1 MKLIRLTCDQ
11 PTFHPVY
18 FNDTGLTLIIGDSSK
33 EKEGSSNG
41 VGKTL
46 ILGLVQHCLGAN
58 ADKKL
63 TSAVPDWWFSLLFS
77 HNGVEYLISRTGN
90 GKKLLLN
97 DKAISLKA
105 FKNLLDKIGIFNL
118 ENNIPY
124 LSFRSLFKRFS
135 RYTRDDCISPTRTK
149 KEQDF
154 EALLRT
160 AFLLGI
166 DHNLIISKRNNKQ
179 ELDKVSQSLKNW
191 QDDDILKDMFR
202 AGSQP
207 KVRYDWLEREIPRLQ
222 DELDAF
228 QIHEQYRAI
237 EKKTNSLTI
246 KLRELEKNKNI
257 AEFKL
262 NNIEKTLLAHPDIS
276 KEDLLDLYNGLQEI
290 FKPETLAHFE
300 LVENFHK
307 SLSFN
312 RKKRLENDKIKFLL
326 EIESLKIDIN
336 DISALRDSYLESLQ
350 GKKAFDEYAVIA
362 RQLAEFKEE
371 KERLHDY
378 LNFSNNLQ
386 QKAQNLRE
394 RKVEQDR
401 LAVNYASTNPLS
413 EYDKMFSELAEIM
426 YPRVPAGIVLDVN
439 TGDNKIRYDLSIQI
453 EGDDSDGINDARVLC
468 FDWLVFTRGENHFM
482 DMLWH
487 DNRLFADIDPG
498 VRARW
503 FSFVN
508 QSLKR
513 SGKQYIASL
522 NTENF
527 NAMETTLS
535 EIEISELKSKIVL
548 TLRGDKAE
556 NKLLGIQ
563 FGSKK

>member
-11 PTFHPVY
+11 PTFHPVH

-97 DKAISLKA
+97 DKTISLKA
-105 FKNLLDKIGIFNL
+105 FKDLLDKIGIFNL

-166 DHNLIISKRNNKQ
+166 DHNLILSKRNNKQ

-207 KVRYDWLEREIPRLQ
+207 KVRYEWLEREIPRLQ
-222 DELDAF
+222 DELNTF
-228 QIHEQYRAI
+228 QVHEQYRAI
-237 EKKTNSLTI
+237 ENETNSLTI
-246 KLRELEKNKNI
+246 KLREVEKNKNI
-257 AEFKL
+257 AEFKVS
-262 NNIEKTLLAHPDIS
+262 NIEKTLLSHPDIS
-276 KEDLLDLYNGLQEI
+276 REDLLELYNGLQEI
-290 FKPETLAHFE
+290 FNPETLAHFE
-300 LVENFHK
+300 SVENFHK

-312 RKKRLENDKIKFLL
+312 RKKRLENDKIKLLL

-378 LNFSNNLQ
+378 LNFSINLQ
-386 QKAQNLRE
+386 KKAQNLRE

-413 EYDKMFSELAEIM
+413 EYDKFFAELAEIM

-453 EGDDSDGINDARVLC
+453 EGDDSDGINDARILC
-468 FDWLVFTRGENHFM
+468 FDWLVFTCGENHAM

-535 EIEISELKSKIVL
+535 EIEMLELKSKIVL

>member
-1 MKLIRLTCDQ
+1 M
-11 PTFHPVY
+11 H

-97 DKAISLKA
+97 DKTISLKA
-105 FKNLLDKIGIFNL
+105 FKDLLDKIGIFNL

-166 DHNLIISKRNNKQ
+166 DHNLILSKRNNKQ

-207 KVRYDWLEREIPRLQ
+207 KVRYEWLEREIPRLQ
-222 DELDAF
+222 DELNTF
-228 QIHEQYRAI
+228 QVHEQYRAI
-237 EKKTNSLTI
+237 ENETNSLTI
-246 KLRELEKNKNI
+246 KLREVEKNKNI
-257 AEFKL
+257 AEFKVS
-262 NNIEKTLLAHPDIS
+262 NIEKTLLSHPDIS
-276 KEDLLDLYNGLQEI
+276 REDLLELYNGLQEI

-300 LVENFHK
+300 SVENFHK

-312 RKKRLENDKIKFLL
+312 RKKRLENDKIKLLL

-378 LNFSNNLQ
+378 LNFSINLQ
-386 QKAQNLRE
+386 KKAQNLRE

-413 EYDKMFSELAEIM
+413 EYDKFFAELAEIM

-453 EGDDSDGINDARVLC
+453 EGDDSDGINDARILC
-468 FDWLVFTRGENHFM
+468 FDWLVFTCGENHAM

-535 EIEISELKSKIVL
+535 EIEMLELKSKIVL

>member
-11 PTFHPVY
+11 PTFHPVH

-97 DKAISLKA
+97 DKTISLKA
-105 FKNLLDKIGIFNL
+105 FKDLLDKIGIFNL

-166 DHNLIISKRNNKQ
+166 DHNLILSKRNNKQ
-179 ELDKVSQSLKNW
+179 ELDKVIQSLKNW

-207 KVRYDWLEREIPRLQ
+207 KVRYEWLEREIPRLQ
-222 DELDAF
+222 DELNTF
-228 QIHEQYRAI
+228 QVHEQYRAI
-237 EKKTNSLTI
+237 ENETNSLTI
-246 KLRELEKNKNI
+246 KLREVEKNKNI
-257 AEFKL
+257 AEFKVS
-262 NNIEKTLLAHPDIS
+262 NIEKTLLSHPDIS
-276 KEDLLDLYNGLQEI
+276 REDLLELYNGLQEI

-300 LVENFHK
+300 SVENFHK

-312 RKKRLENDKIKFLL
+312 RKKRLENDKIKLLL

-378 LNFSNNLQ
+378 LNFSINLQ
-386 QKAQNLRE
+386 KKAQNLRE

-413 EYDKMFSELAEIM
+413 EYDKFFAELAEIM

-453 EGDDSDGINDARVLC
+453 EGDDSDGINDARILC
-468 FDWLVFTRGENHFM
+468 FDWLVFTCGENHAM

-535 EIEISELKSKIVL
+535 EIEMLELKSKIVL

>member
-11 PTFHPVY
+11 PTFHPVH

-97 DKAISLKA
+97 DKTISLKV
-105 FKNLLDKIGIFNL
+105 FKDLLDKIGIFNL

-166 DHNLIISKRNNKQ
+166 DHNLILSKRNNKQ

-207 KVRYDWLEREIPRLQ
+207 KVRYEWLEREIPRLQ
-222 DELDAF
+222 DELNTF
-228 QIHEQYRAI
+228 QVHEQYRAI
-237 EKKTNSLTI
+237 ENETNSLTI
-246 KLRELEKNKNI
+246 KLREVEKNKNI
-257 AEFKL
+257 AEFKVS
-262 NNIEKTLLAHPDIS
+262 NIEKTLLSHPDIS
-276 KEDLLDLYNGLQEI
+276 REDLLELYNGLQEI

-300 LVENFHK
+300 SVENFHK

-312 RKKRLENDKIKFLL
+312 RKKRLENDKIKLLL

-378 LNFSNNLQ
+378 LNFSINLQ
-386 QKAQNLRE
+386 KKAQNLRE

-413 EYDKMFSELAEIM
+413 EYDKFFAELAEIM

-453 EGDDSDGINDARVLC
+453 EGDDSDGINDARILC
-468 FDWLVFTRGENHFM
+468 FDWLVFTCGENHAM

-535 EIEISELKSKIVL
+535 EIEMLELKSKIVL

>member
-11 PTFHPVY
+11 PTFHPVH

-97 DKAISLKA
+97 DKTISLKA
-105 FKNLLDKIGIFNL
+105 FKDLLDKIGIFNL

-166 DHNLIISKRNNKQ
+166 DHNLILSKRNNKQ

-207 KVRYDWLEREIPRLQ
+207 KVRYEWLEREIPRLQ
-222 DELDAF
+222 DELNTF
-228 QIHEQYRAI
+228 QVHEQYRAI
-237 EKKTNSLTI
+237 ENETNSLTI
-246 KLRELEKNKNI
+246 KLREVEKNKNI
-257 AEFKL
+257 AEFKVS
-262 NNIEKTLLAHPDIS
+262 NIEKTLLSHPDIS
-276 KEDLLDLYNGLQEI
+276 REDLLELYNGLQEI

-300 LVENFHK
+300 SVENFHK

-312 RKKRLENDKIKFLL
+312 RKKRLENDKIKLLL

-350 GKKAFDEYAVIA
+350 GKKSFDEYAVIA

-378 LNFSNNLQ
+378 LNFSINLQ
-386 QKAQNLRE
+386 KKAQNLRE

-413 EYDKMFSELAEIM
+413 EYDKFFAELAEIM

-453 EGDDSDGINDARVLC
+453 EGDDSDGINDARILC
-468 FDWLVFTRGENHFM
+468 FDWLVFTCGENHAM

-535 EIEISELKSKIVL
+535 EIEMLELKSKIVL

>member
-11 PTFHPVY
+11 PTFHPVH

-97 DKAISLKA
+97 DKTISLKA
-105 FKNLLDKIGIFNL
+105 FKDLLDKIGIFNL

-166 DHNLIISKRNNKQ
+166 DHNLILSKRNNKQ

-207 KVRYDWLEREIPRLQ
+207 KVRYEWLEREIPRLQ
-222 DELDAF
+222 DELNTF
-228 QIHEQYRAI
+228 QVHEQYRAI
-237 EKKTNSLTI
+237 ENETNSLTI
-246 KLRELEKNKNI
+246 KLREVEKNKNI
-257 AEFKL
+257 AEFKVS
-262 NNIEKTLLAHPDIS
+262 NIEKTLLSHPDIS
-276 KEDLLDLYNGLQEI
+276 REDLLELYNGLQEI

-300 LVENFHK
+300 SVENFHK

-312 RKKRLENDKIKFLL
+312 RKKRLENDKIKLLL

-378 LNFSNNLQ
+378 LNFSINLQ
-386 QKAQNLRE
+386 KKAQNLRE

-413 EYDKMFSELAEIM
+413 EYDKFFAELAEIM

-453 EGDDSDGINDARVLC
+453 EGDDSDGINDARILC
-468 FDWLVFTRGENHFM
+468 FDWLVFTCGENHAM

-535 EIEISELKSKIVL
+535 EIEMLELKS
-548 TLRGDKAE
+548 
-556 NKLLGIQ
+556 
-563 FGSKK
+563 

>member
-1 MKLIRLTCDQ
+1 
-11 PTFHPVY
+11 
-18 FNDTGLTLIIGDSSK
+18 
-33 EKEGSSNG
+33 
-41 VGKTL
+41 
-46 ILGLVQHCLGAN
+46 
-58 ADKKL
+58 
-63 TSAVPDWWFSLLFS
+63 
-77 HNGVEYLISRTGN
+77 
-90 GKKLLLN
+90 
-97 DKAISLKA
+97 
-105 FKNLLDKIGIFNL
+105 L
-118 ENNIPY
+118 E
-124 LSFRSLFKRFS
+124 
-135 RYTRDDCISPTRTK
+135 
-149 KEQDF
+149 
-154 EALLRT
+154 
-160 AFLLGI
+160 
-166 DHNLIISKRNNKQ
+166 
-179 ELDKVSQSLKNW
+179 
-191 QDDDILKDMFR
+191 
-202 AGSQP
+202 
-207 KVRYDWLEREIPRLQ
+207 
-222 DELDAF
+222 
-228 QIHEQYRAI
+228 
-237 EKKTNSLTI
+237 
-246 KLRELEKNKNI
+246 
-257 AEFKL
+257 
-262 NNIEKTLLAHPDIS
+262 
-276 KEDLLDLYNGLQEI
+276 LYNGLQEI

-300 LVENFHK
+300 SVENFHK

-312 RKKRLENDKIKFLL
+312 RKKRLENDKIKLLL

-378 LNFSNNLQ
+378 LNFSINLQ
-386 QKAQNLRE
+386 KKAQNLRE

-413 EYDKMFSELAEIM
+413 EYDKFFAELAEIM

-453 EGDDSDGINDARVLC
+453 EGDDSDGINDARILC
-468 FDWLVFTRGENHFM
+468 FDWLVFTCGENHAM

-535 EIEISELKSKIVL
+535 EIEMLELKSKIVL

>member
-11 PTFHPVY
+11 PTFHPVH

-97 DKAISLKA
+97 DKTISLKA
-105 FKNLLDKIGIFNL
+105 FKDLLDKIGIFNL

-166 DHNLIISKRNNKQ
+166 DHNLILSKRNNKQ

-207 KVRYDWLEREIPRLQ
+207 KVRYEWLEREIPRLQ
-222 DELDAF
+222 DELNTF
-228 QIHEQYRAI
+228 QVHEQYRAI
-237 EKKTNSLTI
+237 ENETNSLTI
-246 KLRELEKNKNI
+246 KLREVEKNKNI
-257 AEFKL
+257 AEFKVS
-262 NNIEKTLLAHPDIS
+262 NIEKTLLSHPDIS
-276 KEDLLDLYNGLQEI
+276 REDLLELYNGLQEI

-300 LVENFHK
+300 SVENFHK

-312 RKKRLENDKIKFLL
+312 RKKRLENDKIKLLL

-378 LNFSNNLQ
+378 LNFSINLQ
-386 QKAQNLRE
+386 KKAQNLRE

-413 EYDKMFSELAEIM
+413 EYDKFFAALAEIM

-453 EGDDSDGINDARVLC
+453 EGDDSDGINDARILC
-468 FDWLVFTRGENHFM
+468 FDWLVFTCGENHAM

-535 EIEISELKSKIVL
+535 EIEMLELKSKIVL

>member
-11 PTFHPVY
+11 PTFHPVH

-97 DKAISLKA
+97 DKTISLKA
-105 FKNLLDKIGIFNL
+105 FKDLLDKIGIFNL

-166 DHNLIISKRNNKQ
+166 DHNLILSKRNNKQ

-207 KVRYDWLEREIPRLQ
+207 KVRYEWLEREIPRLQ
-222 DELDAF
+222 DELNTF
-228 QIHEQYRAI
+228 QVHEQYRAI
-237 EKKTNSLTI
+237 ENETNSLTI
-246 KLRELEKNKNI
+246 KLREVEKNKNI
-257 AEFKL
+257 AEFKVS
-262 NNIEKTLLAHPDIS
+262 NIEKTLLSHPDIS
-276 KEDLLDLYNGLQEI
+276 REDLLELYNGLQEI

-300 LVENFHK
+300 SVENFHK

-312 RKKRLENDKIKFLL
+312 RKKRLENNKIKLLL

-378 LNFSNNLQ
+378 LNFSINLQ
-386 QKAQNLRE
+386 KKAQNLRE

-413 EYDKMFSELAEIM
+413 EYDKFFAELAEIM

-453 EGDDSDGINDARVLC
+453 EGDDSDGINDARILC
-468 FDWLVFTRGENHFM
+468 FDWLVFTCGENHAM

-535 EIEISELKSKIVL
+535 EIEMLELKSKIVL

>member
-1 MKLIRLTCDQ
+1 
-11 PTFHPVY
+11 
-18 FNDTGLTLIIGDSSK
+18 
-33 EKEGSSNG
+33 
-41 VGKTL
+41 
-46 ILGLVQHCLGAN
+46 
-58 ADKKL
+58 
-63 TSAVPDWWFSLLFS
+63 
-77 HNGVEYLISRTGN
+77 
-90 GKKLLLN
+90 
-97 DKAISLKA
+97 
-105 FKNLLDKIGIFNL
+105 
-118 ENNIPY
+118 Y

-166 DHNLIISKRNNKQ
+166 DHNLILSKRNNKQ

-207 KVRYDWLEREIPRLQ
+207 KVRYEWLEREIPRLQ
-222 DELDAF
+222 DELNAF
-228 QIHEQYRAI
+228 QVHEQYRAI
-237 EKKTNSLTI
+237 ENETNSLTI
-246 KLRELEKNKNI
+246 KLREVEKNKNI
-257 AEFKL
+257 AEFKV
-262 NNIEKTLLAHPDIS
+262 NNIEKTLLEHPDIS
-276 KEDLLDLYNGLQEI
+276 REELLELYNGLQEI

-300 LVENFHK
+300 SVENFHK

-312 RKKRLENDKIKFLL
+312 RKKRLENDKVKLLL
-326 EIESLKIDIN
+326 EIESLKIDIK

-378 LNFSNNLQ
+378 LNFSINLQ

-413 EYDKMFSELAEIM
+413 EYDKIFAELAEIM

-453 EGDDSDGINDARVLC
+453 EGDDSDGINDARILC
-468 FDWLVFTRGENHFM
+468 FDWLVFTCGENHAM

-535 EIEISELKSKIVL
+535 EIEMLELKSKIVL

>member
-11 PTFHPVY
+11 PTFHPVH

-97 DKAISLKA
+97 DKTISLKA
-105 FKNLLDKIGIFNL
+105 FKDLLDKIGIFNL

-166 DHNLIISKRNNKQ
+166 DHNLILSKRNNKQ

-207 KVRYDWLEREIPRLQ
+207 KVRYEWLEREIPRLQ
-222 DELDAF
+222 DELNTF
-228 QIHEQYRAI
+228 QVHEQYRAI
-237 EKKTNSLTI
+237 ENETNSLTI
-246 KLRELEKNKNI
+246 KLREVEKNKNI
-257 AEFKL
+257 AEFKVS
-262 NNIEKTLLAHPDIS
+262 NIEKTLLSHPDIS
-276 KEDLLDLYNGLQEI
+276 REELLELYNGLQEI

-300 LVENFHK
+300 SVENFHK

-312 RKKRLENDKIKFLL
+312 RKKRLENDKIKLLL

-378 LNFSNNLQ
+378 LNFSINLQ
-386 QKAQNLRE
+386 KKAQNLRE

-413 EYDKMFSELAEIM
+413 EYDKFFAELAEIM

-453 EGDDSDGINDARVLC
+453 EGDDSDGINDARILC
-468 FDWLVFTRGENHFM
+468 FDWLVFTCGENHAM

-535 EIEISELKSKIVL
+535 EIEMLELKSKIVL

>member
-11 PTFHPVY
+11 PTFHPVH

-97 DKAISLKA
+97 NKTISLKA
-105 FKNLLDKIGIFNL
+105 FKDLLDKIGIFNL

-166 DHNLIISKRNNKQ
+166 DHNLILSKRNNKQ

-207 KVRYDWLEREIPRLQ
+207 KVRYEWLEREIPRLQ
-222 DELDAF
+222 DELNTF
-228 QIHEQYRAI
+228 QVHEQYRAI
-237 EKKTNSLTI
+237 ENETNSLTI
-246 KLRELEKNKNI
+246 KLREVEKNKNI
-257 AEFKL
+257 AEFKVS
-262 NNIEKTLLAHPDIS
+262 NIEKTLLSHPDIS
-276 KEDLLDLYNGLQEI
+276 REDLLELYNGLQEI

-300 LVENFHK
+300 SVENFHK

-312 RKKRLENDKIKFLL
+312 RKKRLENDKIKLLL

-378 LNFSNNLQ
+378 LNFSINLQ
-386 QKAQNLRE
+386 KKAQNLRE

-413 EYDKMFSELAEIM
+413 EYDKFFAELAEIM

-453 EGDDSDGINDARVLC
+453 EGDDSDGINDARILC
-468 FDWLVFTRGENHFM
+468 FDWLVFTCGENHAM

-535 EIEISELKSKIVL
+535 EIEMLELKSKIVL

>member
-11 PTFHPVY
+11 PTFHPVH

-97 DKAISLKA
+97 DKTISLKA
-105 FKNLLDKIGIFNL
+105 FKDLLDKIGIFNL

-166 DHNLIISKRNNKQ
+166 DHNLILSKRNNKQ

-207 KVRYDWLEREIPRLQ
+207 KVRYEWLEREIPRLQ
-222 DELDAF
+222 DELNTF
-228 QIHEQYRAI
+228 QVHEQYRAI
-237 EKKTNSLTI
+237 ENETNSLTI
-246 KLRELEKNKNI
+246 KLREVEKNKNI
-257 AEFKL
+257 AEFKVS
-262 NNIEKTLLAHPDIS
+262 NIEKTLLSHPDIS
-276 KEDLLDLYNGLQEI
+276 REDLLELYNGLQEI

-300 LVENFHK
+300 SVESFHK

-312 RKKRLENDKIKFLL
+312 RKKRLENDKIKLLL

-378 LNFSNNLQ
+378 LNFSINLQ
-386 QKAQNLRE
+386 KKAQNLRE

-413 EYDKMFSELAEIM
+413 EYDKFFAELAEIM

-453 EGDDSDGINDARVLC
+453 EGDDSDGINDARILC
-468 FDWLVFTRGENHFM
+468 FDWLVFTCGENHAM

-535 EIEISELKSKIVL
+535 EIEMLELKSKIVL

>member
-11 PTFHPVY
+11 PTFHPVH

-97 DKAISLKA
+97 DKTISLKA
-105 FKNLLDKIGIFNL
+105 FKDLLDKIGIFNL

-166 DHNLIISKRNNKQ
+166 DHNLILSKRNNKQ

-207 KVRYDWLEREIPRLQ
+207 KVRYEWLEREIPRLQ
-222 DELDAF
+222 DELNTF
-228 QIHEQYRAI
+228 QVHEQYRAI
-237 EKKTNSLTI
+237 ENETNSLTI
-246 KLRELEKNKNI
+246 KLREVEKNKNI
-257 AEFKL
+257 AEFKVS
-262 NNIEKTLLAHPDIS
+262 NIEKTLLSHPDIS
-276 KEDLLDLYNGLQEI
+276 REDLLELYNGLQEI

-300 LVENFHK
+300 SVENFHK

-312 RKKRLENDKIKFLL
+312 RKKRLENDKIKLLL

-378 LNFSNNLQ
+378 LNFSINLQ
-386 QKAQNLRE
+386 KKAQNLRE

-413 EYDKMFSELAEIM
+413 EYDKFFAELAEIM

-453 EGDDSDGINDARVLC
+453 EGDDSDGINDARILC
-468 FDWLVFTRGENHFM
+468 FDWLVFTCGENH
-482 DMLWH
+482 
-487 DNRLFADIDPG
+487 
-498 VRARW
+498 
-503 FSFVN
+503 
-508 QSLKR
+508 
-513 SGKQYIASL
+513 
-522 NTENF
+522 
-527 NAMETTLS
+527 AM
-535 EIEISELKSKIVL
+535 
-548 TLRGDKAE
+548 A
-556 NKLLGIQ
+556 
-563 FGSKK
+563 

>member
-11 PTFHPVY
+11 PTFHPVH

-97 DKAISLKA
+97 DKTISLKA
-105 FKNLLDKIGIFNL
+105 FKDLLDKIGIFNL

-166 DHNLIISKRNNKQ
+166 DHNLILSKRNNKQ

-207 KVRYDWLEREIPRLQ
+207 KVRYEWLEREIPRLQ
-222 DELDAF
+222 DELNTF
-228 QIHEQYRAI
+228 QVHEQYRAI
-237 EKKTNSLTI
+237 ENETNRLTI
-246 KLRELEKNKNI
+246 KLREVEKNKNI
-257 AEFKL
+257 AEFKVS
-262 NNIEKTLLAHPDIS
+262 NIEKTLLSHPDIS
-276 KEDLLDLYNGLQEI
+276 REDLLELYNGLQEI

-300 LVENFHK
+300 SVENFHK

-312 RKKRLENDKIKFLL
+312 RKKRLENDKIKLLL

-378 LNFSNNLQ
+378 LNFSINLQ
-386 QKAQNLRE
+386 KKAQNLRE

-413 EYDKMFSELAEIM
+413 EYDKFFAELAEIM

-453 EGDDSDGINDARVLC
+453 EGDDSDGINDARILC
-468 FDWLVFTRGENHFM
+468 FDWLVFTCGENHAM

-535 EIEISELKSKIVL
+535 EIEMLELKSKIVL

>member
-11 PTFHPVY
+11 PTFHPVH

-97 DKAISLKA
+97 DKTISLKA
-105 FKNLLDKIGIFNL
+105 FKDLLDKIGIFNL

-166 DHNLIISKRNNKQ
+166 DHNLILSKRNNKQ

-207 KVRYDWLEREIPRLQ
+207 KVRYEWLEREIPRLQ
-222 DELDAF
+222 DELNTF
-228 QIHEQYRAI
+228 QVHEQYRAI
-237 EKKTNSLTI
+237 ENETNSLTI
-246 KLRELEKNKNI
+246 KLREVEKNKNI
-257 AEFKL
+257 AEFKVS
-262 NNIEKTLLAHPDIS
+262 NIEKTLLSHPDIS
-276 KEDLLDLYNGLQEI
+276 REDLLELYNGLQEI

-300 LVENFHK
+300 SVENFHK

-312 RKKRLENDKIKFLL
+312 RKKRLENDKIKLL
-326 EIESLKIDIN
+326 FEIESLKIDIN

-378 LNFSNNLQ
+378 LNFSINLQ
-386 QKAQNLRE
+386 KKAQNLRE

-413 EYDKMFSELAEIM
+413 EYDKFFAELAEIM

-453 EGDDSDGINDARVLC
+453 EGDDSDGINDARILC
-468 FDWLVFTRGENHFM
+468 FDWLVFTCGENHAM

-535 EIEISELKSKIVL
+535 EIEMLELKSKIVL

>member
-11 PTFHPVY
+11 PTFHPVH

-97 DKAISLKA
+97 DKTISLKA
-105 FKNLLDKIGIFNL
+105 FKDLLDKIGIFNL

-166 DHNLIISKRNNKQ
+166 DHNLILSKRNNKQ

-207 KVRYDWLEREIPRLQ
+207 KVRYEWLEREIPRLQ
-222 DELDAF
+222 DELNTF
-228 QIHEQYRAI
+228 QVHEQYRAI
-237 EKKTNSLTI
+237 ENETNSLTI
-246 KLRELEKNKNI
+246 KLREVEKNKNI
-257 AEFKL
+257 AEFKVS
-262 NNIEKTLLAHPDIS
+262 NIEKSLLSHPDIS
-276 KEDLLDLYNGLQEI
+276 REDLLELYNGLQEI

-300 LVENFHK
+300 SVENFHK

-312 RKKRLENDKIKFLL
+312 RKKRLENDKIKLLL

-378 LNFSNNLQ
+378 LNFSINLQ
-386 QKAQNLRE
+386 KKAQNLRE

-413 EYDKMFSELAEIM
+413 EYDKFFAELAEIM

-453 EGDDSDGINDARVLC
+453 EGDDSDGINDARILC
-468 FDWLVFTRGENHFM
+468 FDWLVFTCGENHAM

-535 EIEISELKSKIVL
+535 EIEMLELKSKIVL

>member
-11 PTFHPVY
+11 PTFHPVH

-97 DKAISLKA
+97 DKTISLKA
-105 FKNLLDKIGIFNL
+105 FKDLLDKIGIFNL

-166 DHNLIISKRNNKQ
+166 DHNLILSKRNNKQ

-207 KVRYDWLEREIPRLQ
+207 KVRYEWLEREIPRLQ
-222 DELDAF
+222 DELNTF
-228 QIHEQYRAI
+228 QVHEQYRAI
-237 EKKTNSLTI
+237 ENETNSLTI
-246 KLRELEKNKNI
+246 KLREVKKNKNI
-257 AEFKL
+257 AEFKVS
-262 NNIEKTLLAHPDIS
+262 NIEKTLLSHPDIS
-276 KEDLLDLYNGLQEI
+276 REDLLELYNGLQEI

-300 LVENFHK
+300 SVENFHK

-312 RKKRLENDKIKFLL
+312 RKKRLENDKIKLLL

-378 LNFSNNLQ
+378 LNFSINLQ
-386 QKAQNLRE
+386 KKAQNLRE

-413 EYDKMFSELAEIM
+413 EYDKFFAELAEIM

-453 EGDDSDGINDARVLC
+453 EGDDSDGINDARILC
-468 FDWLVFTRGENHFM
+468 FDWLVFTCGENHAM

-535 EIEISELKSKIVL
+535 EIEMLELKSKIVL

>member
-11 PTFHPVY
+11 PTFHPVH

-97 DKAISLKA
+97 DKTISLKA
-105 FKNLLDKIGIFNL
+105 FKDLLDKIGIFNL

-135 RYTRDDCISPTRTK
+135 RYTRDDCITPTRTK

-166 DHNLIISKRNNKQ
+166 DHNLILSKRNNKQ

-207 KVRYDWLEREIPRLQ
+207 KVRYEWLEREIPRLQ
-222 DELDAF
+222 DELNTF
-228 QIHEQYRAI
+228 QVHEQYRAI
-237 EKKTNSLTI
+237 ENETNSLTI
-246 KLRELEKNKNI
+246 KLREVEKNKNI
-257 AEFKL
+257 AEFKVS
-262 NNIEKTLLAHPDIS
+262 NIEKTLLSHPDIS
-276 KEDLLDLYNGLQEI
+276 REDLLELYNGLQEI

-300 LVENFHK
+300 SVENFHK

-312 RKKRLENDKIKFLL
+312 RKKRLENDKIKLLL

-378 LNFSNNLQ
+378 LNFSINLQ
-386 QKAQNLRE
+386 KKAQNLRE

-413 EYDKMFSELAEIM
+413 EYDKFFAELAEIM

-453 EGDDSDGINDARVLC
+453 EGDDSDGINDARILC
-468 FDWLVFTRGENHFM
+468 FDWLVFTCGENHAM

-535 EIEISELKSKIVL
+535 EIEMLELKSKIVL

>member
-11 PTFHPVY
+11 PTFHPVH

-97 DKAISLKA
+97 DKTISLKA
-105 FKNLLDKIGIFNL
+105 FKDLLDKIGIFNL

-166 DHNLIISKRNNKQ
+166 DHNLILSKRNNKQ

-207 KVRYDWLEREIPRLQ
+207 KVRYEWLEREIPRLQ
-222 DELDAF
+222 DELNTF
-228 QIHEQYRAI
+228 QVHEQYRAI
-237 EKKTNSLTI
+237 ENETNSLTI
-246 KLRELEKNKNI
+246 KLREVEKNKNI
-257 AEFKL
+257 AEFKVS
-262 NNIEKTLLAHPDIS
+262 NIEKTLLSHPDIS
-276 KEDLLDLYNGLQEI
+276 REDLLELYNGLQEI

-300 LVENFHK
+300 SVENFHK

-378 LNFSNNLQ
+378 LNFSINLQ
-386 QKAQNLRE
+386 KKAQNLRE

-413 EYDKMFSELAEIM
+413 EYDKFFAELAEIM

-453 EGDDSDGINDARVLC
+453 EGDDSDGINDARILC
-468 FDWLVFTRGENHFM
+468 FDWLVFTCGENHAM

-535 EIEISELKSKIVL
+535 EIEMLELKSKIVL

>member
-11 PTFHPVY
+11 PTFHPVH

-97 DKAISLKA
+97 DKTISLKA
-105 FKNLLDKIGIFNL
+105 FKDLLDKIGIFNL

-166 DHNLIISKRNNKQ
+166 DHNLILSKRNNKQ

-202 AGSQP
+202 AGTQP
-207 KVRYDWLEREIPRLQ
+207 KVRYEWLEREIPRLQ
-222 DELDAF
+222 DELNTF
-228 QIHEQYRAI
+228 QVHEQYRAI
-237 EKKTNSLTI
+237 ENETNSLTI
-246 KLRELEKNKNI
+246 KLREVEKNKNI
-257 AEFKL
+257 AEFKVS
-262 NNIEKTLLAHPDIS
+262 NIEKTLLSHPDIS
-276 KEDLLDLYNGLQEI
+276 REDLLELYNGLQEI

-300 LVENFHK
+300 SVENFHK

-312 RKKRLENDKIKFLL
+312 RKKRLENDKIKLLL

-378 LNFSNNLQ
+378 LNFSINLQ
-386 QKAQNLRE
+386 KKAQNLRE

-413 EYDKMFSELAEIM
+413 EYDKFFAELAEIM

-453 EGDDSDGINDARVLC
+453 EGDDSDGINDARILC
-468 FDWLVFTRGENHFM
+468 FDWLVFTCGENHAM

-535 EIEISELKSKIVL
+535 EIEMLELKSKIVL

>member
-11 PTFHPVY
+11 PTFHPVH

-77 HNGVEYLISRTGN
+77 HNEVEYLISRTGN

-97 DKAISLKA
+97 NKTISLKA
-105 FKNLLDKIGIFNL
+105 FKDLLDKIGIFNL

-166 DHNLIISKRNNKQ
+166 DHNLILSKRNNKQ

-207 KVRYDWLEREIPRLQ
+207 KVRYEWLEREIPRLQ
-222 DELDAF
+222 DELNAF
-228 QIHEQYRAI
+228 QVHEQYRAI
-237 EKKTNSLTI
+237 ENETNSLTI
-246 KLRELEKNKNI
+246 KLREVEKNKNI
-257 AEFKL
+257 AEFKV
-262 NNIEKTLLAHPDIS
+262 NNIEKTLLSHPDIS
-276 KEDLLDLYNGLQEI
+276 REDLLELYNGLQEI

-300 LVENFHK
+300 SVENFHK

-312 RKKRLENDKIKFLL
+312 RKKRLENDKIKLLL

-336 DISALRDSYLESLQ
+336 DISALRDSYLKSLQ
-350 GKKAFDEYAVIA
+350 GKKAFDEYAAIA

-378 LNFSNNLQ
+378 LNFSINLQ

-413 EYDKMFSELAEIM
+413 EYDKFFAELAEIM

-453 EGDDSDGINDARVLC
+453 EGDDSDGINDARILC
-468 FDWLVFTRGENHFM
+468 FDWLVFTCGENHAM

-508 QSLKR
+508 LSLKR

-535 EIEISELKSKIVL
+535 EIEMLELKSKIVL

>member
-11 PTFHPVY
+11 PTFHPVH

-97 DKAISLKA
+97 DKTISLKA
-105 FKNLLDKIGIFNL
+105 FKDLLDKIGIFNL

-166 DHNLIISKRNNKQ
+166 DHNLILSKRNNKQ

-207 KVRYDWLEREIPRLQ
+207 KVRYEWLEREIPRLQ
-222 DELDAF
+222 DELNTF
-228 QIHEQYRAI
+228 QVHEQYRAI
-237 EKKTNSLTI
+237 ENETNSLTI
-246 KLRELEKNKNI
+246 KLREVEKNKNI
-257 AEFKL
+257 AEFKVS
-262 NNIEKTLLAHPDIS
+262 NIEKTLLSHPDIS
-276 KEDLLDLYNGLQEI
+276 REDLLELYNGLQEI
-290 FKPETLAHFE
+290 FKPETLAH
-300 LVENFHK
+300 
-307 SLSFN
+307 
-312 RKKRLENDKIKFLL
+312 
-326 EIESLKIDIN
+326 
-336 DISALRDSYLESLQ
+336 
-350 GKKAFDEYAVIA
+350 
-362 RQLAEFKEE
+362 
-371 KERLHDY
+371 
-378 LNFSNNLQ
+378 
-386 QKAQNLRE
+386 
-394 RKVEQDR
+394 
-401 LAVNYASTNPLS
+401 
-413 EYDKMFSELAEIM
+413 
-426 YPRVPAGIVLDVN
+426 
-439 TGDNKIRYDLSIQI
+439 
-453 EGDDSDGINDARVLC
+453 
-468 FDWLVFTRGENHFM
+468 
-482 DMLWH
+482 
-487 DNRLFADIDPG
+487 
-498 VRARW
+498 
-503 FSFVN
+503 
-508 QSLKR
+508 
-513 SGKQYIASL
+513 
-522 NTENF
+522 
-527 NAMETTLS
+527 
-535 EIEISELKSKIVL
+535 
-548 TLRGDKAE
+548 
-556 NKLLGIQ
+556 
-563 FGSKK
+563 

>member
-11 PTFHPVY
+11 PTFHPVH

-97 DKAISLKA
+97 DKTISLKA
-105 FKNLLDKIGIFNL
+105 FKDLLDKIGIFNL

-166 DHNLIISKRNNKQ
+166 DHNLILSKRNNKQ
-179 ELDKVSQSLKNW
+179 ELDKVGQSLKNW

-207 KVRYDWLEREIPRLQ
+207 KVRYEWLEREIPRLQ
-222 DELDAF
+222 DELNTF
-228 QIHEQYRAI
+228 QVHEQYRAI
-237 EKKTNSLTI
+237 ENETNSLTI
-246 KLRELEKNKNI
+246 KLREVEKNKNI
-257 AEFKL
+257 AEFKVS
-262 NNIEKTLLAHPDIS
+262 NIEKTLLSHPDIS
-276 KEDLLDLYNGLQEI
+276 REDLLELYNGLQEI

-300 LVENFHK
+300 SVENFHK

-312 RKKRLENDKIKFLL
+312 RKKRLENDKIKLLL

-378 LNFSNNLQ
+378 LNFSINLQ
-386 QKAQNLRE
+386 KKAQNLRE

-413 EYDKMFSELAEIM
+413 EYDKFFAELAEIM

-453 EGDDSDGINDARVLC
+453 EGDDSDGINDARILC
-468 FDWLVFTRGENHFM
+468 FDWLVFTCGENHAM

-535 EIEISELKSKIVL
+535 EIEMLELKSKIVL

>member
-11 PTFHPVY
+11 PTFHPVH

-97 DKAISLKA
+97 DKTISLKA
-105 FKNLLDKIGIFNL
+105 FKDLLDKIGIFNL

-166 DHNLIISKRNNKQ
+166 DHNLILSKRNNKQ

-207 KVRYDWLEREIPRLQ
+207 KVRYEWLEREIPRLQ
-222 DELDAF
+222 DELNTF
-228 QIHEQYRAI
+228 QVHEQYRAI
-237 EKKTNSLTI
+237 ENETNSLTI
-246 KLRELEKNKNI
+246 KLREVEKNKNI
-257 AEFKL
+257 AEFKVS
-262 NNIEKTLLAHPDIS
+262 NIEKTLLSHPDIS
-276 KEDLLDLYNGLQEI
+276 REDLLELYNGLQEI

-300 LVENFHK
+300 SVENFHK

-312 RKKRLENDKIKFLL
+312 RKKRLENDKIKLLL

-378 LNFSNNLQ
+378 LNFSINLQ
-386 QKAQNLRE
+386 KKAQNLRE

-413 EYDKMFSELAEIM
+413 EYDKFFAELAEIM

-453 EGDDSDGINDARVLC
+453 EGDDSDGINDARILC
-468 FDWLVFTRGENHFM
+468 FDWLVFTCGEIHAM

-535 EIEISELKSKIVL
+535 EIEMLELKSKIVL

>member
-11 PTFHPVY
+11 PTFHPVH

-97 DKAISLKA
+97 DKTISLKA
-105 FKNLLDKIGIFNL
+105 FKDLLDKIGIFNL

-166 DHNLIISKRNNKQ
+166 DHNLILSKRNNKQ

-191 QDDDILKDMFR
+191 QDDDILKDIFR

-207 KVRYDWLEREIPRLQ
+207 KVRYEWLEREIPRLQ
-222 DELDAF
+222 DELNTF
-228 QIHEQYRAI
+228 QVHEQYRAI
-237 EKKTNSLTI
+237 ENETNSLTI
-246 KLRELEKNKNI
+246 KLREVEKNKNI
-257 AEFKL
+257 AEFKVS
-262 NNIEKTLLAHPDIS
+262 NIEKTLLSHPDIS
-276 KEDLLDLYNGLQEI
+276 REDLLELYNGLQEI

-300 LVENFHK
+300 SVENFHK

-312 RKKRLENDKIKFLL
+312 RKKRLENDKIKLLL

-378 LNFSNNLQ
+378 LNFSINLQ
-386 QKAQNLRE
+386 KKAQNLRE

-413 EYDKMFSELAEIM
+413 EYDKFFAELAEIM

-453 EGDDSDGINDARVLC
+453 EGDDSDGINDARILC
-468 FDWLVFTRGENHFM
+468 FDWLVFTCGENHAM

-535 EIEISELKSKIVL
+535 EIEMLELKSKIVL

>member
-1 MKLIRLTCDQ
+1 
-11 PTFHPVY
+11 TFHPVH

-97 DKAISLKA
+97 DKTISLKA
-105 FKNLLDKIGIFNL
+105 FKDLLDKIGIFNL

-166 DHNLIISKRNNKQ
+166 DHNLILSKRNNKQ

-207 KVRYDWLEREIPRLQ
+207 KVRYEWLEREIPRLQ
-222 DELDAF
+222 DELNTF
-228 QIHEQYRAI
+228 QVHEQYRAI
-237 EKKTNSLTI
+237 ENETNSLTI
-246 KLRELEKNKNI
+246 KLREVEKNKNI
-257 AEFKL
+257 AEFKVS
-262 NNIEKTLLAHPDIS
+262 NIEKTLLSHPDIS
-276 KEDLLDLYNGLQEI
+276 REDLLELYNGLQEI

-300 LVENFHK
+300 SVENFHK

-312 RKKRLENDKIKFLL
+312 RKKRLENDKIKLLL

-378 LNFSNNLQ
+378 LNFSINLQ
-386 QKAQNLRE
+386 KKAQNLRE

-413 EYDKMFSELAEIM
+413 EYDKFFAELAEIM

-453 EGDDSDGINDARVLC
+453 EGDDSDGINDARILC
-468 FDWLVFTRGENHFM
+468 FDWLVFTCGENHAM

-535 EIEISELKSKIVL
+535 EIEMLELKSKIVL

>member
-11 PTFHPVY
+11 PTFHPVH

-97 DKAISLKA
+97 DKTISLKA
-105 FKNLLDKIGIFNL
+105 FKDLLDKIGIFNL

-166 DHNLIISKRNNKQ
+166 DHNLILSKRNNKQ

-207 KVRYDWLEREIPRLQ
+207 KVRYEWLEREIPRLQ
-222 DELDAF
+222 DELNTF
-228 QIHEQYRAI
+228 QVHEQYRAI
-237 EKKTNSLTI
+237 ENETNSLTI
-246 KLRELEKNKNI
+246 KLREVEKNKNI
-257 AEFKL
+257 AEFKVS
-262 NNIEKTLLAHPDIS
+262 NIEKTLLSHPDIS
-276 KEDLLDLYNGLQEI
+276 REDLLELYNGLQEI

-300 LVENFHK
+300 SVENFHK

-312 RKKRLENDKIKFLL
+312 RKKRLENDKIKLLL

-378 LNFSNNLQ
+378 LNFSINLQ
-386 QKAQNLRE
+386 KKAQNLRE

-413 EYDKMFSELAEIM
+413 EYDKFFAELAEIM

-453 EGDDSDGINDARVLC
+453 EGDDSDGINDARILC
-468 FDWLVFTRGENHFM
+468 FDWLVFTCGENHAM

-535 EIEISELKSKIVL
+535 EIEMLELKSKIVL

>member
-11 PTFHPVY
+11 PTFHPVH

-97 DKAISLKA
+97 NKTISLKA
-105 FKNLLDKIGIFNL
+105 FKDLLDKIGIFNL

-166 DHNLIISKRNNKQ
+166 DHNLILSKRNNKQ

-202 AGSQP
+202 TGSQP
-207 KVRYDWLEREIPRLQ
+207 KVRYEWLEREIPRLQ
-222 DELDAF
+222 DELNAF
-228 QIHEQYRAI
+228 QVHEQYRAI
-237 EKKTNSLTI
+237 ENETNSLTI
-246 KLRELEKNKNI
+246 KLREFEKNKNI
-257 AEFKL
+257 AEFKV
-262 NNIEKTLLAHPDIS
+262 NNIEKTLLSHPDIS
-276 KEDLLDLYNGLQEI
+276 REDLLELYNGLQEI

-300 LVENFHK
+300 SVENFHK

-312 RKKRLENDKIKFLL
+312 RKKRLENDKIKLLL

-378 LNFSNNLQ
+378 LNFSINLQ

-413 EYDKMFSELAEIM
+413 EYDKFFAELAEIM

-453 EGDDSDGINDARVLC
+453 EGDDSDGINDARILC
-468 FDWLVFTRGENHFM
+468 FDWLVFTCGENHAM

-513 SGKQYIASL
+513 SGKQYIVSL

-535 EIEISELKSKIVL
+535 EIEMLELKSKIVL

>member
-11 PTFHPVY
+11 PTFHPVH
-18 FNDTGLTLIIGDSSK
+18 FNDTGLTFIIGDSSK

-97 DKAISLKA
+97 DKTISLKA
-105 FKNLLDKIGIFNL
+105 FKDLLDKIGIFNL

-166 DHNLIISKRNNKQ
+166 DHNLILSKRNNKQ

-207 KVRYDWLEREIPRLQ
+207 KVRYEWLEREIPRLQ
-222 DELDAF
+222 DELNTF
-228 QIHEQYRAI
+228 QVHEQYRAI
-237 EKKTNSLTI
+237 ENETNSLTI
-246 KLRELEKNKNI
+246 KLREVEKNKNI
-257 AEFKL
+257 AEFKVS
-262 NNIEKTLLAHPDIS
+262 NIEKTLLSHPDIS
-276 KEDLLDLYNGLQEI
+276 REDLLELYNGLQEI

-300 LVENFHK
+300 SVENFHK

-312 RKKRLENDKIKFLL
+312 RKKRLENDKIKLLL

-378 LNFSNNLQ
+378 LNFSINLQ
-386 QKAQNLRE
+386 KKAQNLRE

-413 EYDKMFSELAEIM
+413 EYDKFFAELAEIM

-453 EGDDSDGINDARVLC
+453 EGDDSDGINDARILC
-468 FDWLVFTRGENHFM
+468 FDWLVFTCGENHAM

-535 EIEISELKSKIVL
+535 EIEMLELKSKIVL

>member
-11 PTFHPVY
+11 PTFHPVH

-97 DKAISLKA
+97 DKTISLKA
-105 FKNLLDKIGIFNL
+105 FKDLLDKIGIFNL

-166 DHNLIISKRNNKQ
+166 DHNLILSKRNNKQ

-207 KVRYDWLEREIPRLQ
+207 KVRYEWLEREIPRLQ
-222 DELDAF
+222 DELNTF
-228 QIHEQYRAI
+228 QVHEQYRAI
-237 EKKTNSLTI
+237 ENETNSLTI
-246 KLRELEKNKNI
+246 KLREVEKNKNI
-257 AEFKL
+257 AEFKVS
-262 NNIEKTLLAHPDIS
+262 NIEKTLLSHPDIS
-276 KEDLLDLYNGLQEI
+276 REDLLELYNGLQEI

-300 LVENFHK
+300 SVENFHK

-312 RKKRLENDKIKFLL
+312 RKKRLENDKIKLLL

-378 LNFSNNLQ
+378 LNFSINLQ
-386 QKAQNLRE
+386 KKAQNLRE

-413 EYDKMFSELAEIM
+413 EYDKFFAELAEIM

-453 EGDDSDGINDARVLC
+453 EGDDSDGINDARILC
-468 FDWLVFTRGENHFM
+468 FDWLVFTCGENHAM

-535 EIEISELKSKIVL
+535 EIEMLVLKSKIVL

>member
-11 PTFHPVY
+11 PTFHPVH

-97 DKAISLKA
+97 DKTISLKA
-105 FKNLLDKIGIFNL
+105 FKDLLDKIGIFNL

-166 DHNLIISKRNNKQ
+166 DHNLILSKRNNKQ

-207 KVRYDWLEREIPRLQ
+207 KVRYEWLEREIPRLQ
-222 DELDAF
+222 DELNTF
-228 QIHEQYRAI
+228 QVHEQYRAI
-237 EKKTNSLTI
+237 ENETNSLTI
-246 KLRELEKNKNI
+246 KLREVEKNKNI
-257 AEFKL
+257 AEFKVS
-262 NNIEKTLLAHPDIS
+262 NIEKTLLSHPDIS
-276 KEDLLDLYNGLQEI
+276 REDLLELYNGLQEI

-300 LVENFHK
+300 SVENFHK

-312 RKKRLENDKIKFLL
+312 RKKRLENDKIKLLL

-362 RQLAEFKEE
+362 RQLAEFKDE

-378 LNFSNNLQ
+378 LNFSINLQ
-386 QKAQNLRE
+386 KKAQNLRE

-413 EYDKMFSELAEIM
+413 EYDKFFAELAEIM

-453 EGDDSDGINDARVLC
+453 EGDDSDGINDARILC
-468 FDWLVFTRGENHFM
+468 FDWLVFTCGENHAM

-535 EIEISELKSKIVL
+535 EIEMLELKSKIVL